1 MPATPSTD
9 PIANAR
15 AISGAR
21 AANAARR
28 LAARARLLALLLAA
42 LLLALLSPLHHA
54 ARAQAS
60 GIDALLAPFESGAPL
75 PPLLEGLPLE
85 EGRAYAILA
94 QIMPPYTAYFGEPNS
109 ARRALLRG
117 INPFIVERAGTQLG
131 HSFVGWRCADGR
143 FGLTGMTADEDGATE
158 RMLRNGWGLA
168 ALLSELQTGKLHARD
183 ELTEGWLRAL
193 QRRDAQAVAFE
204 ISPQACQRMRRSLAR
219 YLTHPNRP
227 AQRFSTIAEP
237 SRMQGASCASFAR
250 WLASEGGVFEGVPR
264 ALFWREV
271 TLRDSFIG
279 EAPEAPAAIVPFRMS
294 ARGVSPS
301 EIGLLEMFFGDW
313 TSGREVGQVRFDDPE
328 LMIAALDRAYARAG
342 QPREPRMPT
351 HDAQAR
357 ALEAEVDRWL
367 SRYGR
372 LTPVRMGRTRAVVM
386 HRR

>member
-1 MPATPSTD
+1 MPAMPS
-9 PIANAR
+9 AL
-15 AISGAR
+15 
-21 AANAARR
+21 RR
-28 LAARARLLALLLAA
+28 LPRLLALLLAA
-42 LLLALLSPLHHA
+42 LLMALASPLQGPS
-54 ARAQAS
+54 RAQAS

-75 PPLLEGLPLE
+75 PPLIASLPLE
-85 EGRAYAILA
+85 EGRSYAILA
-94 QIMPPYTAYFGEPNS
+94 QIMPPYTAYFNEPNN

-143 FGLTGMTADEDGATE
+143 FGLTGMTADDEGATE

-168 ALLSELQTGKLHARD
+168 ALLSELRFGNLHARD

-193 QRRDAQAVAFE
+193 QRSDAQAAAFE
-204 ISPQACQRMRRSLAR
+204 ITPQACQRMRRSLAR

-227 AQRFSTIAEP
+227 AERFSTIAEP

-250 WLASEGGVFEGVPR
+250 WLASEGGVFAGVPR

-279 EAPEAPAAIVPFRMS
+279 EASEVPEGIVPFRMS
-294 ARGVSPS
+294 ARGVPAA

-313 TSGREVGQVRFDDPE
+313 TSGREIGQVRFDDPE
-328 LMIAALDRAYARAG
+328 LMIAALDRVYARVG
-342 QPREPRMPT
+342 QPREPRMPV

-357 ALEAEVDRWL
+357 RLEAEVDRWL
-367 SRYGR
+367 TRYGR
-372 LTPVRMGRTRAVVM
+372 LTPMRMGRTRAVVL
-386 HRR
+386 HLR